1 MFIIDDILLSPVKGL
16 MMIFEEIH
24 SAVESETHDT
34 ESVVDQL
41 QELYMCLETG
51 KITEEEFD
59 LREKELLDRLDQAEG
74 QGETRD
80 GENV

>member
-16 MMIFEEIH
+16 MMIFEEVH
-24 SAVESETHDT
+24 RAVESETHDT
-34 ESVVDQL
+34 ASVVDQL

-51 KITEEEFD
+51 KISTEEFD
-59 LREKELLDRLDQAEG
+59 VREKELLDRLDRAEG

-80 GENV
+80 DESA